1 MRILIP
7 LIALALS
14 ACAQTTP
21 LTTSTARDTGVIV
34 TATLAP
40 LGPAGSRAA

>member
-21 LTTSTARDTGVIV
+21 LTTSTAR
-34 TATLAP
+34 AQAL
-40 LGPAGSRAA
+40 LGDAR